1 MLKALIFKWVSQEWH
16 SIKLVFFI
24 PILAESCHV
33 LGYNML
39 DLPAPT

>member
-1 MLKALIFKWVSQEWH
+1 MGFLKNGIKIH

-24 PILAESCHV
+24 PILADSCRV